1 MPYFYIYFLA
11 LQLDNKTRRFD
22 DENVVLALFILY
34 FVVCTPGQN
43 SKWRIQKGT
52 HGEKV
57 ET

>member
-1 MPYFYIYFLA
+1 VPSRNSKSIPK
-11 LQLDNKTRRFD
+11 LQLDNKKKRFD
-22 DENVVLALFILY
+22 DENVVLALFQY
-34 FVVCTPGQN
+34 SVMAH